1 MKFLIIF
8 KVVAFLAIQ
17 WLRLHASHAVGVG
30 LIHGWGT
37 NIPHTPRRPPS
48 PQINHLKTQFKKMF
62 KVNPKIMLTLSSSP
76 HQCLKRENLT
86 GNTHSDRISKS
97 AARSGVSKSPSKVK
111 MTSLTYGKRSREEK
125 NDASVS

>member
-1 MKFLIIF
+1 MAALPTDKPF
-8 KVVAFLAIQ
+8 KNTI
-17 WLRLHASHAVGVG
+17 
-30 LIHGWGT
+30 
-37 NIPHTPRRPPS
+37 
-48 PQINHLKTQFKKMF
+48 KKKMF

-97 AARSGVSKSPSKVK
+97 TARSGVSKSPSKVK
-111 MTSLTYGKRSREEK
+111 MTSLTCGKRSREEK